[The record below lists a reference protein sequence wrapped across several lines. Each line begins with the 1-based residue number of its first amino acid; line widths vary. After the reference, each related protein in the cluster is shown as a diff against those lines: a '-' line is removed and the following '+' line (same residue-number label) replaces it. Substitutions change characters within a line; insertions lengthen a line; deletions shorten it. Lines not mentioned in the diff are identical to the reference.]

1 MLKGLEVSILC
12 EELTVQVRFAR
23 TGLQV
28 CGAPLAAFCKVEGNG
43 GLCVRAGTSQF
54 CRLSLCLS
62 CQTHG
67 KAPFTSS
74 VSFSAKLGGL
84 ERDQCPNHCVNQS
97 STSDK
102 QILCFPFFLFLFCL
116 PGRIFKT
123 TEAKAQVTFCFQA
136 HPVPSQGKEKSTEQ
150 HLLIKSLFSSP
161 CLFLTQ
167 GSANWCPH
175 SADQRGKWGLQ
186 QRTVKR
192 SALPECRGKL
202 HYFWM
207 SGPEHSGDSLPY
219 FPLWIGDC
227 PPAHSCLGHPSS
239 QGASSGGNGASAFT
253 SFEWAVFGWLSWYS
267 DSYLRRRQV
276 SHFLAAQGENF
287 GNILNSFLPHVPL
300 PVHQH
305 IVLAPHSKVS
315 LYL

>member
-1 MLKGLEVSILC
+1 MASEV
-12 EELTVQVRFAR
+12 TQ
-23 TGLQV
+23 
-28 CGAPLAAFCKVEGNG
+28 
-43 GLCVRAGTSQF
+43 
-54 CRLSLCLS
+54 
-62 CQTHG
+62 H
-67 KAPFTSS
+67 
-74 VSFSAKLGGL
+74 
-84 ERDQCPNHCVNQS
+84 
-97 STSDK
+97 
-102 QILCFPFFLFLFCL
+102 LFCHIPWL
-116 PGRIFKT
+116 TKGASFDVVSESMNGRAVPNPRFFSGGSGTLQQRRKRRQLAGPGRIFKT
-123 TEAKAQVTFCFQA
+123 TEAKAQVTFCLQA
-136 HPVPSQGKEKSTEQ
+136 HPVPSQGKEKPTEQ

-175 SADQRGKWGLQ
+175 SADQRGKWGLL
-186 QRTVKR
+186 RRIAKR
-192 SALPECRGKL
+192 PALPECGGKL
-202 HYFWM
+202 HYFWR

-305 IVLAPHSKVS
+305 IVLAPHSKVNP
-315 LYL
+315 YL